1 MTINHN
7 SKTMQTIVSGMQPTG
22 PLHLGNYLGALN
34 NWVKIQENKKYQCFF
49 FIADYHSLTENY
61 DPIEKRRQIF
71 GLACDYLAAG
81 LDPEKSV
88 IFVQSHIPE
97 CTELTWIFNT
107 VTPVSEMERMTQ
119 YKDKA
124 KRQIKNVNM
133 GLFDYPVLQ
142 AADIL
147 LYKGDL
153 VPVGEDQIQH
163 VELTRCVARWFNHKY
178 RTDFFPESQSLLTD
192 CPRIMSLAVPEN
204 KMSKSLG
211 EKHWIGI
218 NDSPETIRQK
228 ISKAVSTS
236 EGTKNLERI
245 YNAFNETMKG
255 EFNAEKMADT
265 KKIIAEGIV
274 DYFADFRKRKAELE
288 SKPEIVDDILNKGR
302 EKAQKIAQ
310 ENIKQIKKII
320 GIV

>member
-1 MTINHN
+1 
-7 SKTMQTIVSGMQPTG
+7 MQTIVSGMQPTG
-22 PLHLGNYLGALN
+22 PLHLGNYLGALH
-34 NWVKIQENKKYQCFF
+34 NWVKIQENKKYRRFF

-61 DPIEKRRQIF
+61 DPAEKRRQVF
-71 GLACDYLAAG
+71 ELACDYLAAG

-97 CTELTWIFNT
+97 CTELAWIFNT
-107 VTPVSEMERMTQ
+107 VTPVAELERMTQ

-124 KRQIKNVNM
+124 GRQAKNVNM

-163 VELTRCVARWFNHKY
+163 VELTRCIARWFNHKY
-178 RTDFFPESQSLLTD
+178 KTDFFPESQALLTD
-192 CPRIMSLAVPEN
+192 CPRIMSLASPEN

-211 EKHWIGI
+211 DKHWLGI
-218 NDSPETIRQK
+218 NDSPADITTK
-228 ISKAVSTS
+228 IGKAVSTP
-236 EGTKNLERI
+236 EGVKNLERI
-245 YNAFNETMKG
+245 YNAFSESMAG
-255 EFNAEKMADT
+255 EFDAGKMAET

-274 DYFADFRKRKAELE
+274 NHFADFRKKKGEFKANPDLVT
-288 SKPEIVDDILNKGR
+288 KILDNGK
-302 EKAQKIAQ
+302 EKAQKIAR
-310 ENIKQIKKII
+310 ENMAKIKEII
-320 GIV
+320 GVA